1 MKPRSRCSSVINGA
15 PLLLVVVVCFGL
27 SPVAR
32 SQSSDSCSTPASLAA
47 GVSKLIPFDTSNL
60 TCFDAWSS
68 ENFIVRVR
76 SVHCH
81 LLSIMIASFV

>member
-15 PLLLVVVVCFGL
+15 PLLLVVVVCCGL